1 MAEESDMCEYELKRL
16 ERIKAN
22 RKMLEEL
29 FPEGTS
35 MYMPRPI
42 KKRKSNGRR
51 VSVQGSLGGS
61 SSGESTPEKGTIL
74 PKKASLYSVRYG
86 VYRM

>member
-1 MAEESDMCEYELKRL
+1 MCEYELERL

-42 KKRKSNGRR
+42 KKRRSSYRR
-51 VSVQGSLGGS
+51 VSSQGSQGGS
-61 SSGESTPEKGTIL
+61 ASGESTPEEGTSPQKKG
-74 PKKASLYSVRYG
+74 SRYSVRYDTADH
-86 VYRM
+86 YII

>member
-1 MAEESDMCEYELKRL
+1 MGDESDMCEYELKRL

-22 RKMLEEL
+22 REMLKEL

-42 KKRKSNGRR
+42 KKRARR
-51 VSVQGSLGGS
+51 SSIQDSQGGS
-61 SSGESTPEKGTIL
+61 TSGESTPEEGST
-74 PKKASLYSVRYG
+74 PQKKRRLYSIRYEQ
-86 VYRM
+86 